1 MSPTIYLLNV
11 NATSPAQYTVVAFF
25 FFFFLQRV
33 MPSYLTPLFN
43 EIIFPIPVDL
53 TGSISIYRI
62 GNSE

>member
-11 NATSPAQYTVVAFF
+11 NATSPAQYTVVA

>member
-11 NATSPAQYTVVAFF
+11 NATSPAQYTVVA
-25 FFFFLQRV
+25 FFFLQRV

>member
-25 FFFFLQRV
+25 FFFLKRV